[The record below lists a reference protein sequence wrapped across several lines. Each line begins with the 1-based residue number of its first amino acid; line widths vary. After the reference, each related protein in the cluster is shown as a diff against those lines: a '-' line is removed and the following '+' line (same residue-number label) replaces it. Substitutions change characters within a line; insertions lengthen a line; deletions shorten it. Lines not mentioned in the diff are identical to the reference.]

1 MEDAR
6 VRTIA
11 YYVSGHGFGHAR
23 RTAALLRALV
33 ARAADVRVVVRT
45 AAPAGLFAGIP
56 NVVVSAPA
64 ESFDPGVVERDALT
78 VDAEASLRR
87 LAEILGR
94 KEEIVAAEAAFLR
107 EVEARLVVADVP
119 FLAGDAAEAAGV
131 PCVAVGNF
139 TWDWIYEGFGAKEA
153 GPLVEEIRAS
163 YRRMRKLYQLPLGHD
178 VASFREVVPVPLLT
192 ERSVAD
198 RSETLARLGVEENDR
213 RMRVLVAMRGGVGA
227 ETMGRAAAESPGVL
241 FFANQAVADGPEN
254 LRELGAMAGAFTDVL
269 AACDVVVSKLGYG
282 IVSDCMANG
291 VALLYPPR
299 TGFRE
304 DEVAMREAPEYV
316 RMGKIEV
323 EDFRTGRWREGLAAL
338 RERSGPVKRMRTDG
352 AEAIAELLRWE
363 MGEG

>member
-23 RTAALLRALV
+23 RTAALLRAMV
-33 ARAADVRVVVRT
+33 AGSADVRVVVRT
-45 AAPAGLFAGIP
+45 MAPAGLFAGIP
-56 NVVVSAPA
+56 SVVVSAPA
-64 ESFDPGVVERDALT
+64 ERFDPGVVERGALT
-78 VDAEASLRR
+78 VDAGASLRR
-87 LAEILGR
+87 LAETLGR
-94 KEEIVAAEAAFLR
+94 REEIVAAEAGFLR
-107 EVEARLVVADVP
+107 EVGARRVVADVP
-119 FLAGDAAEAAGV
+119 FLAGDSAEAAGV

-139 TWDWIYEGFGAKEA
+139 TWDWIYEGFGAEA
-153 GPLVEEIRAS
+153 GPLVQEIRAS
-163 YRRMRKLYQLPLGHD
+163 YRRMRRLYQLPFAHE
-178 VASFREVVPVPLLT
+178 VTSFREVVPVPLLA

-213 RMRVLVAMRGGVGA
+213 RMRVLVAMRGGVA
-227 ETMGRAAAESPGVL
+227 EETLRRAAAESPEVM
-241 FFANQAVADGPEN
+241 FFANQPVASAPGN

-304 DEVAMREAPEYV
+304 DEVAMREAPEYL
-316 RMGKIEV
+316 RMRGIGV

-352 AEAIAELLRWE
+352 AEAIAELLRRE